1 MNPTSDGREQRLFDC
16 PESWDFFAAV
26 EECPIFGVGLEV
38 ATARHKCHDGVALP
52 LIVRQC
58 IDFIEENALMQE
70 GIYRVSG
77 VKSKVN
83 KLRAAYDSSA
93 TRNSVALADYEPA
106 VVASV
111 LKQFLRELPAPVLTR
126 DITPRLEG

>member
-1 MNPTSDGREQRLFDC
+1 M
-16 PESWDFFAAV
+16 FFAAV
-26 EECPIFGVGLEV
+26 EESPIFGVALEV

-52 LIVRQC
+52 LLVRQC
-58 IDFIEENALMQE
+58 VDFIEENALMQE

-93 TRNSVALADYEPA
+93 TRNSVALADYEPS

-126 DITPRLEG
+126 DLTPRLEVLSEYLGHKWF

>member
-1 MNPTSDGREQRLFDC
+1 M
-16 PESWDFFAAV
+16 FFAAV
-26 EECPIFGVGLEV
+26 EESPIFGVALEV

-52 LIVRQC
+52 LLVRQC
-58 IDFIEENALMQE
+58 VDFIEENALMQE

-93 TRNSVALADYEPA
+93 TRNSVALADYEPS

-126 DITPRLEG
+126 DLTPRLEVLLEYLGHKWF

>member
-1 MNPTSDGREQRLFDC
+1 MIPLELELNFL
-16 PESWDFFAAV
+16 AAV
-26 EECPIFGVGLEV
+26 EECPIFGVALEV

-52 LIVRQC
+52 LLVRQC
-58 IDFIEENALMQE
+58 VDFIEETALMQE

-83 KLRAAYDSSA
+83 KLRAAYDSAA
-93 TRNSVALADYEPA
+93 TRNTVALADYEPA

-111 LKQFLRELPAPVLTR
+111 LKQFLRELPEPVLTR
-126 DITPRLEG
+126 ELTPRYE

>member
-1 MNPTSDGREQRLFDC
+1 M
-16 PESWDFFAAV
+16 
-26 EECPIFGVGLEV
+26 EECPIFGVALEV

-52 LIVRQC
+52 LLVRQC
-58 IDFIEENALMQE
+58 VDFIEETALMQE

-83 KLRAAYDSSA
+83 KLRAAYDSAA
-93 TRNSVALADYEPA
+93 TRNAVALADYEPA

-111 LKQFLRELPAPVLTR
+111 LKQFLRELPEPVLTKEL
-126 DITPRLEG
+126 TPRYGDSYSNILAHYISAAR